1 MLFMFEG
8 SFALF
13 PIIFLLV
20 LGFIIFQ
27 ILRNVGESIS
37 NSQKPRETVHV
48 QVLDKRAHVW
58 FHASFRH
65 WHAPWGRL
73 PHQLLCD
80 LPV

>member
-1 MLFMFEG
+1 
-8 SFALF
+8 
-13 PIIFLLV
+13 
-20 LGFIIFQ
+20 
-27 ILRNVGESIS
+27 VGESIS